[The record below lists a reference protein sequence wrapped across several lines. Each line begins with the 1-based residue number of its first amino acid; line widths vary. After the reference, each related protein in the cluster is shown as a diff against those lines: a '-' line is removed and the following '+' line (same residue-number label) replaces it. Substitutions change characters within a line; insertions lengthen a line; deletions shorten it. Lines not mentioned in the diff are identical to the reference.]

1 MERIVKYS
9 GHTASVLFI
18 SIAFIIC
25 LEVILR
31 YIFNSPTIW
40 VEEMSRFLQIWATY
54 LALTFSFHHNDLIRI
69 TFVYDRLSNNGK
81 KILDIISFITIIIFS
96 AIVVYYG
103 WLITVDSFNLGR
115 TSATMIAIP
124 KVLTEISIPLCFG
137 LLIIRVFLE
146 LIKHLKDFSKK

>member
-1 MERIVKYS
+1 LEKIVKYS
-9 GHTASVLFI
+9 GHAASILFI
-18 SIAFIIC
+18 GIAFIIC

-54 LALTFSFHHNDLIRI
+54 LALTFSFHHNNLIRI
-69 TFVYDRLSNNGK
+69 TFVYDRLNENAK
-81 KILDIISFITIIIFS
+81 KILDIISFVTIIIFS
-96 AIVVYYG
+96 LIVVYYG
-103 WLITVDSFNLGR
+103 WLITADSFKLGR

-137 LLIIRVFLE
+137 LLIIRVFFE
-146 LIKHLKDFSKK
+146 LIKYLKDFFKK